1 MKKKFK
7 AIKEKKQI
15 ETTKLINCIKFAREK
30 FEQRQKEIESLRDKT
45 NNNITQNLKNILNIL
60 QNKKDEI
67 DRLVEEKTKNFK
79 LDCRN
84 NESEYEDQLRKKN
97 AIFKEEQEEF
107 ELEKKEVDNE
117 IIKKEKDNKNYDE
130 KIGEWE
136 NHLKELKLNN
146 EELMETYIF
155 NTLKL
160 NQMNQL
166 LTENENKISIKEK
179 IVKEKR
185 LINDR
190 LEQLR
195 YVLEYQIKNL
205 ILEKTPIEEQI
216 KNFEALHSDFYKR
229 FNLLYVELLNIGDLI
244 DNNQKC
250 IDSYRSE
257 LTLTK
262 RDLYRLKNLYKT
274 IGICLNLILK
284 NKLDTKQEI
293 ISKIFG
299 VYQTYL
305 YPFDDT
311 KKATKYISNEMKIQT
326 RNIEKEIS
334 NQKNNVLKEL
344 IEKRTERRKII
355 KEKDE
360 MMKDIRLD
368 NQLLI
373 QECSNIRE
381 NLEDIL
387 MNINDIEK
395 KFIELTNNNTILA
408 DKSNALKVQ
417 AIQGKIK
424 LAKKTVLLSEEDKTR
439 VGKYSGQDRLPP
451 IKTKKL
457 IPINAEGNIDIL
469 NVDELLKKQKLNS
482 EELMKQQKE
491 LEEIEKRYKEFVNE
505 HDVNKSDV
513 IKSNQ
518 NENKKKPGNS
528 KRIFVKSNK

>member
-1 MKKKFK
+1 MEFLYSCSEDGSIFISSISGIANDVQLKLSNFYYFDNKNVLPKNIYFTQEEIMYINDNIYRGKVDTLNKKKSVIQGIISEFQSKKEKLIQNNINDLEDQRGKLTEILDKQIKEVKEKEKEREIETKKLKEEREHHFKKIKEDLDEMKKKFK

-79 LDCRN
+79 IDCRN
-84 NESEYEDQLRKKN
+84 NESEYENQLRKKN

-195 YVLEYQIKNL
+195 YVLEY
-205 ILEKTPIEEQI
+205 
-216 KNFEALHSDFYKR
+216 
-229 FNLLYVELLNIGDLI
+229 
-244 DNNQKC
+244 
-250 IDSYRSE
+250 
-257 LTLTK
+257 
-262 RDLYRLKNLYKT
+262 
-274 IGICLNLILK
+274 
-284 NKLDTKQEI
+284 
-293 ISKIFG
+293 
-299 VYQTYL
+299 
-305 YPFDDT
+305 
-311 KKATKYISNEMKIQT
+311 
-326 RNIEKEIS
+326 
-334 NQKNNVLKEL
+334 
-344 IEKRTERRKII
+344 
-355 KEKDE
+355 
-360 MMKDIRLD
+360 
-368 NQLLI
+368 
-373 QECSNIRE
+373 
-381 NLEDIL
+381 
-387 MNINDIEK
+387 
-395 KFIELTNNNTILA
+395 
-408 DKSNALKVQ
+408 
-417 AIQGKIK
+417 
-424 LAKKTVLLSEEDKTR
+424 
-439 VGKYSGQDRLPP
+439 
-451 IKTKKL
+451 
-457 IPINAEGNIDIL
+457 
-469 NVDELLKKQKLNS
+469 
-482 EELMKQQKE
+482 
-491 LEEIEKRYKEFVNE
+491 
-505 HDVNKSDV
+505 
-513 IKSNQ
+513 
-518 NENKKKPGNS
+518 
-528 KRIFVKSNK
+528 

>member
-60 QNKKDEI
+60 QDKKNEI
-67 DRLVEEKTKNFK
+67 DKLVEEKTKNFQM
-79 LDCRN
+79 DCKK
-84 NESEYEDQLRKKN
+84 NETKYEEQLREKN
-97 AIFKEEQEEF
+97 KTFKEEMEEF

-166 LTENENKISIKEK
+166 LTDNENKISIKEK

-195 YVLEYQIKNL
+195 FVLEYQIKNL

-216 KNFEALHSDFYKR
+216 KNFEALHADFYKR

-244 DNNQKC
+244 ENNQRC
-250 IDSYRSE
+250 IDTYRNELSE
-257 LTLTK
+257 TK
-262 RDLYRLKNLYKT
+262 KSLYRLKNLYKT
-274 IGICLNLILK
+274 IDVCLNSILK
-284 NKLDTKQEI
+284 NKLDTKQDI
-293 ISKIFG
+293 IRQIFK

-305 YPFDDT
+305 YPFNDT
-311 KKATKYISNEMKIQT
+311 KKQTKYISNEMKLQT

-344 IEKRTERRKII
+344 IDKRAERRKIV

-387 MNINDIEK
+387 ININDIEK
-395 KFIELTNNNTILA
+395 KFIELTNNNTLLS
-408 DKSNALKVQ
+408 DKDNLSQVQ

-424 LAKKTVLLSEEDKTR
+424 MAKQTVLLSDEDKTR
-439 VGKYSGQDRLPP
+439 VGKASSHDKLPP
-451 IKTKKL
+451 IKSKKL
-457 IPINAEGNIDIL
+457 IPIVSNGNLDIL
-469 NVDELLKKQKLNS
+469 DADELLKKQKKNS

-491 LEEIEKRYKEFVNE
+491 LEEIEKKYKDFINE
-505 HDVNKSDV
+505 NEINKSDI
-513 IKSNQ
+513 IKSNR
-518 NENKKKPGNS
+518 NEYKKKTGDKKIIIKGNKK
-528 KRIFVKSNK
+528 